1 MTSTDS
7 EQISDDD
14 LASSISDDGRLSS
27 DAFSG
32 DEDGIVEAGIPPETT
47 GSSADEELN
56 EEPFSVDD
64 FDSDMSIA
72 EVSNQKERP
81 SGMDAITEN
90 TIIEDS
96 LPNQRNSTPIVNQ
109 EEAIPS
115 GQVTEFRQTLSALS
129 RQLEI
134 DRLTFLYQ
142 QLQSRGN
149 DELPSLDSIASDIK
163 GETALH
169 PMGDQDLYSKRPL
182 ARLQGWISGLSF
194 GVGRRAKKFSR

>member
-149 DELPSLDSIASDIK
+149 ELPSLDSIASDIK
-163 GETALH
+163 GEESLH